1 MSESIEFMDLVTV
14 AMFLV
19 TVAVFASGIVSY

>member
-1 MSESIEFMDLVTV
+1 MADSIEFMDLVTV

-19 TVAVFASGIVSY
+19 TVAVFASRIALS